1 VLLRN
6 KDVFRGW
13 RKLASTRGRADRAID
28 DSTEHFIG
36 ETRIVPANIT
46 PRCNAVGRS
55 L

>member
-13 RKLASTRGRADRAID
+13 RKLASTRGRADRAIN

-36 ETRIVPANIT
+36 ETRPRRQIT